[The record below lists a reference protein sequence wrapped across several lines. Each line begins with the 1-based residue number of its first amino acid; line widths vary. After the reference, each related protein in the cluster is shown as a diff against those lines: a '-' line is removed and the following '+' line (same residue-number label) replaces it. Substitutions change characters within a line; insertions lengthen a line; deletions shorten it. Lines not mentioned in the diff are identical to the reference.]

1 MQQIFS
7 NMFAVVGLLY
17 PYQYHRNMTMFG
29 PTRTLLI
36 DSYAIH
42 LSCILSPRTVLSQA
56 LQLYISLAYQG
67 ERTHLLS
74 HWMYTHNTIIFYC
87 TTYIEKL
94 TWKIDSG
101 LGRYLRYYLLYY
113 QGLTSYISIGARG
126 TFLYKVV
133 LSRLARLSVVFSFM
147 VLHLWSSIFSD
158 SGFRAR

>member
-1 MQQIFS
+1 MSAIIVMYADSSCDFVGVCIMVSYFFTYSYVLFVIMQQICNNMFVVWLQVSSFFTCSYILFVIMQQIFS

-42 LSCILSPRTVLSQA
+42 LQCILPPRTVLSQA

-74 HWMYTHNTIIFYC
+74 H
-87 TTYIEKL
+87 
-94 TWKIDSG
+94 
-101 LGRYLRYYLLYY
+101 
-113 QGLTSYISIGARG
+113 
-126 TFLYKVV
+126 
-133 LSRLARLSVVFSFM
+133 
-147 VLHLWSSIFSD
+147 
-158 SGFRAR
+158 